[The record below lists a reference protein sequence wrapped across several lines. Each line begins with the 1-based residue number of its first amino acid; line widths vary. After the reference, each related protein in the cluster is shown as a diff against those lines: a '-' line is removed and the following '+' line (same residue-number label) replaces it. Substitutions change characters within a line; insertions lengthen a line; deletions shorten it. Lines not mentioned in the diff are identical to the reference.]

1 MEVEL
6 CRVEE
11 LGDSARG
18 VLATKVSVSSSDWFE
33 VDEDVEDVEDS
44 SGRYRL
50 SKGSC
55 LVLGGGR
62 VPPCSDGHRH

>member
-6 CRVEE
+6 CRVMEF
-11 LGDSARG
+11 GDSARG
-18 VLATKVSVSSSDWFE
+18 VRLTKVSVSSSDSFE
-33 VDEDVEDVEDS
+33 VDEEVEDVEDN

-55 LVLGGGR
+55 FVLGGGR
-62 VPPCSDGHRH
+62 VPSCSRHR